1 MYAIDLNKLAATIPA
16 TWRSPKLEKS
26 VGTTRNP
33 IVNKLPT
40 QNPESRL
47 KTLWAIDGNIKRS
60 EQPIFQLRG
69 YRLELEPQL
78 RRPLPC

>member
-16 TWRSPKLEKS
+16 TWRSPRLEKS

-33 IVNKLPT
+33 MVNKPPT
-40 QNPESRL
+40 QRPESRL
-47 KTLWAIDGNIKRS
+47 KILWEYVGSIKRS
-60 EQPIFQLRG
+60 ERPIFQLRG
-69 YRLELEPQL
+69 YRLELELQL